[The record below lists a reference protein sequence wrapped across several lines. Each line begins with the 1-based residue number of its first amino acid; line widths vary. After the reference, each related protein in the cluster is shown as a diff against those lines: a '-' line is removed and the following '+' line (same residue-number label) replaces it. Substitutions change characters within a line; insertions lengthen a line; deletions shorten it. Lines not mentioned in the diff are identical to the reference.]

1 MRPGAGKAG
10 PLPMPARQPSSL
22 SMRLGLTVSLM
33 GAGLVLLLATL
44 AYLAL
49 THELGKLARESL
61 DNKLTQIQHSL
72 TSDLKTADIAARPHS
87 LLDLVMGHDNLHLRI
102 LAVDRQAPP
111 LLDIGSQPLEPLP
124 AALNGADSPAFL
136 DWADS
141 RGRPLLSASRLLPL
155 GSGEQVRVVLSL
167 DRQNDQALLSAYL
180 RSTVIILP
188 LLLLLIGI
196 GAWWLVQRGLLPL
209 QQFSRVAAQ
218 ITTQDL
224 THRLSQDNL
233 PRELAELAHSINF
246 MLHRLDGGVQQ
257 LAQFSDDLAHEL
269 RSPITN
275 LMGKAQVTLSRER
288 PPEQYKQVLESSLE
302 ELERVTRIVSDMLF
316 LAQVSH
322 PASQVSFQ
330 PVALEEE
337 ARRVMELFA
346 LSAEE
351 KHQALSL
358 SGSGWV
364 HGDRLMIQRAISNLL
379 SNAIRHGPRQAAISL
394 QVEEL
399 AAGVALTVSNSGAGI
414 AQAHL
419 PHLFE
424 RFYRVDSS
432 RSRAEGGT
440 GLGLAIVRSIMNLH
454 QGQTD
459 VSSQPDGLTEF
470 RLVFRRRPLTGS

>member
-1 MRPGAGKAG
+1 MKPATEHPCSRPG
-10 PLPMPARQPSSL
+10 SL

-33 GAGLVLLLATL
+33 GAALVLLLASL

-49 THELGKLARESL
+49 SHELGNLARDSL
-61 DNKLTQIQHSL
+61 ANKLSQIEHSL
-72 TSDLKTADIAARPHS
+72 ASDLKSHDLQARPHS

-102 LAVDRQAPP
+102 LSTQAPTRT
-111 LLDIGSQPLEPLP
+111 LLDIGSQALGRLP
-124 AALNGADSPAFL
+124 EALTGKGGVAFL
-136 DWADS
+136 EWSDS
-141 RGRPLLSASRLLPL
+141 LGRPLLSASRLLPL
-155 GSGEQVRVVLSL
+155 SSGETVWVVLTL

-180 RSTVIILP
+180 KSTALVLP
-188 LLLLLIGI
+188 LLLLLIGT
-196 GAWWLVQRGLLPL
+196 GAWWLVQRGLRPL
-209 QQFSRVAAQ
+209 KQFSQVAAQ

-224 THRLSQDNL
+224 THRLSLQKL
-233 PRELAELAHSINF
+233 PRELAELAHGINF
-246 MLHRLDGGVQQ
+246 MLQRLDGGVQQ

-288 PPEQYKQVLESSLE
+288 PPEQYKLVLESSIE

-316 LAQVSH
+316 LAQVSQ
-322 PASQVSFQ
+322 PAAQVNFE
-330 PVALEEE
+330 PVALDVE

-351 KHQALSL
+351 KHQVMHLR
-358 SGSGWV
+358 GSGWV

-379 SNAIRHGPRQAAISL
+379 SNAIRHAPAAAHISL
-394 QVEEL
+394 EVEPH
-399 AAGVALTVSNSGAGI
+399 ASGVSLSVGNPGPGI
-414 AQAHL
+414 AQQHW
-419 PHLFE
+419 PYLFE

-454 QGQTD
+454 QGHTD
-459 VSSQPDGLTEF
+459 VSSQLNGVTLF
-470 RLVFRRRPLTGS
+470 RLIFPQPPQT